1 MNCRLKDMAQEV
13 CFLILKEEWNQ
24 YSAKLTLKGCVTLD
38 ASDRNAMQV
47 IFRMQ
52 VIENSNSFV
61 LNIKYI

>member
-1 MNCRLKDMAQEV
+1 MNYRLKDMAREV

-47 IFRMQ
+47 I
-52 VIENSNSFV
+52 ENSNSFV
-61 LNIKYI
+61 LNIKYM